1 MIDLELRLLGVP
13 VVSQDGVQLALPTRK
28 AVGLIAYLALEGPTE
43 RSTLAGLLWSDF
55 DPETAR
61 KNLRQ
66 ELHRI
71 AATPIY
77 GMLLLT
83 PTTVGFLV
91 SPETDVARFRRLA
104 AASDLEGARATFGG
118 PLLSRLE
125 LRGASGFDDWLIASR
140 EAMSIERNGVL
151 ERHAG
156 ALEAGGDHRAALET
170 YRELLES
177 DGLREGYHREMIR
190 LHARLGEREA
200 ALGQFERCRE
210 MLRAEFGLEPLPQTV
225 AVAERVRAGET
236 QKPISPPVALNLPPL
251 ETPLIGRQTAWDRLE
266 RALGAGRTVIV
277 SGEAGVGKSR
287 LLREFAA
294 TRGRF
299 HTNRGQPFDAG
310 VPFSTLSRSMREVL
324 MLEPNLELSD
334 WVRRELSRLVPEL
347 SEEVAP
353 PLGSQAD
360 RLRLFEAFVDFLR
373 AVYGRFDLLLSDDLH
388 DFDASS
394 LEMGNYAAARLASMG
409 LARPALASV
418 RFEALAPAARAQ
430 LDGLA
435 RAGQV
440 ELVELEPFQEAD
452 VAELVERL
460 SGQRTVLFTHRLCQA
475 TGGNAFFLLE
485 TLRSLFE
492 AGELRA
498 RPGGGWATSYDEATE
513 DYRELPIPSSVRE
526 AVLARVERLGPATR
540 RLLDVASLADEPFA
554 LETLAGASALSE
566 WEALEA
572 LERAAETRLVREV
585 EGRHRF
591 AHDLVRRALADDLGG
606 DRRRLIHRRLAASL
620 ERESGTAA
628 VIAAHLE
635 LAGRDADAARWWVR
649 AAEAALRVY
658 ALRDALAHY
667 GRALHLLPDDAPDRF
682 APLLEYHMMAYRL
695 GEHAIMASSHEELE
709 RIASGTPQRARV
721 ANQRAVIRLMEGET
735 DEALKAFESAL
746 QLFTLAGD
754 GNGRGRTLTNLG
766 IASYRAG
773 RFAVSQAHI
782 AASVELA
789 RTLNPDRLGMALHM
803 QGYLHVTF
811 GDLEA
816 ALACFDE
823 GLEVMRASSDT
834 TNIAHVQNARAT
846 ALCVF
851 GSFESGLEGLET
863 PLERA
868 LESGARYL
876 EAYVRLTRSSAML
889 GLKRPSEASA
899 DLERALAVARAT
911 VDRDLVC
918 ACLNQRAQI
927 LLASGSANAAV
938 LAATE
943 AIEAAERLPSDR
955 AVALAVR
962 SAAHLALG
970 EAASALADAQRAAQ
984 LLESMGGLREFPP
997 EVVRLVLAR
1006 SLEATGRADEASDAF
1021 ERARSEVR
1029 ARLVRIRDPEL
1040 RRAYL
1045 EMDASRALLTP

>member
-13 VVSQDGVQLALPTRK
+13 SVSQRSVQLALPTRK
-28 AVGLIAYLALEGPTE
+28 AIGLVAYLALEGPTE
-43 RSTLAGLLWSDF
+43 RSELAGLLWSDF

-66 ELHRI
+66 ELHRL
-71 AATPIY
+71 AATPINA
-77 GMLLLT
+77 MLLVT
-83 PTTVGFLV
+83 PTTVGFRAP
-91 SPETDVARFRRLA
+91 PETDVARFRRLA
-104 AASDLEGARATFGG
+104 AAGDLEGARDAFGE
-118 PLLSRLE
+118 PLLSQFE

-140 EAMSIERNGVL
+140 EALSLERNGVL

-170 YRELLES
+170 YLELLEA
-177 DGLREGYHREMIR
+177 DGLRERYHCEAIR

-200 ALGQFERCRE
+200 ALAQFERCRK
-210 MLRAEFGLEPLPQTV
+210 MLRSEFGLEPLPQTV
-225 AVAERVRAGET
+225 AVAERVRAGEP
-236 QKPISPPVALNLPPL
+236 QKPIDPPAQSNLPPL
-251 ETPLIGRQTAWDRLE
+251 ETPLVGRQNVWDRLE

-299 HTNRGQPFDAG
+299 HTNRGQPSDAG
-310 VPFSTLSRSMREVL
+310 VPFATLSRSMREVL
-324 MLEPNLELSD
+324 MLEPDLELSD

-347 SEEVAP
+347 SGEVAP
-353 PLGSQAD
+353 PLGSEAD
-360 RLRLFEAFVDFLR
+360 RLRLFEAFVEFLR
-373 AVYGRFDLLLSDDLH
+373 AAYGRFDLLLSDDLH

-394 LEMGNYAAARLASMG
+394 LEMGNYAAARLTSMG

-418 RFEALAPAARAQ
+418 RFEALAPPIRAQ
-430 LDGLA
+430 LEQLA

-440 ELVELEPFQEAD
+440 ELVELEPFQQAD
-452 VAELVERL
+452 VVELVERL
-460 SGQRTVLFTHRLCQA
+460 SGQRTALFSHRLCQA
-475 TGGNAFFLLE
+475 TGGNVFFLLE
-485 TLRSLFE
+485 TLRYLFE

-498 RPGGGWATSYDEATE
+498 RPGGGWATPYDEATE

-540 RLLDVASLADEPFA
+540 RLLDVASLAGEPFA

-572 LERAAETRLVREV
+572 LERAAGSRLVREV

-620 ERESGTAA
+620 EREGGTPA

-635 LAGRDADAARWWVR
+635 LAGRDADAARWWIR
-649 AAEAALRVY
+649 AAEAALGVY

-667 GRALHLLPDDAPDRF
+667 GRALELLPNDAPDRF
-682 APLLEYHMMAYRL
+682 APLLEYHMQAYRL
-695 GEHAIMASSHEELE
+695 GEHAIMASSLEELE
-709 RIASGTPQRARV
+709 RIASGTPERARV
-721 ANQRAVIRLMEGET
+721 ANQRAVVRLMEGET
-735 DEALKAFESAL
+735 EGALSALESAL
-746 QLFTLAGD
+746 ELFTQAGD

-766 IASYRAG
+766 IACYRAG
-773 RFAVSQAHI
+773 RFAASQTHI
-782 AASVELA
+782 AASVGLA

-823 GLEVMRASSDT
+823 GLELMRASSDT

-846 ALCVF
+846 AMCVF
-851 GSFESGLEGLET
+851 GSFESGLEGLEA
-863 PLERA
+863 PLARA

-876 EAYVRLTRSSAML
+876 EAYVRLTRSTALL

-899 DLERALAVARAT
+899 DLETALAIARET

-927 LLASGSANAAV
+927 LLVSGDASATV

-955 AVALAVR
+955 AVALTAR
-962 SAAHLALG
+962 SAARLALG
-970 EAASALADAQRAAQ
+970 DRDSALADAQRAAQ

-997 EVVRLVLAR
+997 EVVRLVYAR
-1006 SLEATGRADEASDAF
+1006 SLEASGRADDAFHTF

-1029 ARLVRIRDPEL
+1029 ARLERIRDPGL

-1045 EMDASRALLTP
+1045 ETDASRILLKP